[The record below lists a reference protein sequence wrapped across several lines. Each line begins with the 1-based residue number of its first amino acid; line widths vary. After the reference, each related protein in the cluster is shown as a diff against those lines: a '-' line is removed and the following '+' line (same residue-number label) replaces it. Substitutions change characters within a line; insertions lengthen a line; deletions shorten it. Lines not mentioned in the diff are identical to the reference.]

1 MTNDWLNQ
9 DPDDGFNPNE
19 HGVEMNEIAKIHAMA
34 DMKGDQEIWAREQA
48 NKFYNDFENL
58 NITDAIVA
66 VNSLIKNE
74 ALSITQVNIM
84 LDNMINVFIQDEE
97 YEKCQVCNEIKK
109 GLIEC

>member
-34 DMKGDQEIWAREQA
+34 DMKGYQEIWAREQA
-48 NKFYNDFENL
+48 NKFYNEFENL